1 MAQALSM
8 LPAVQLGLPRGLLPG
23 ARARCLSS
31 NLGSDLVK
39 YYVRKLLGR
48 FRYEPNIDRSKHKP
62 PLLKTPS
69 LDGHRFLFFAGLH
82 RSGTSVL
89 HRLLRH
95 HPATAGIHDA
105 GVPEDE
111 GQFLQTVFPT
121 GRFFG
126 ASGHFAFSPGAH
138 LTEASDLVSARNRE
152 KLLREWG
159 AYYDLGKPV
168 YLEKSPPNVIR
179 SRFFQE
185 LFPESRFVFILRH
198 PVAVAM
204 ATRKWAKS
212 SPMELLMH
220 WYLAHRI
227 LFDDLRFLRDY
238 MVFRYEDFVLD
249 PQLYCDEICRFAEIE
264 PIGVAEQVKD
274 HNAKYFSE
282 WGGGFEGER
291 YMLNEYLGDIVSFY
305 RQLGYSI
312 EEPYLSE
319 IESGPFIARAGAAE
333 IV

>member
-1 MAQALSM
+1 M
-8 LPAVQLGLPRGLLPG
+8 
-23 ARARCLSS
+23 
-31 NLGSDLVK
+31 NF
-39 YYVRKLLGR
+39 YVRKLLGR

-62 PLLKTPS
+62 PLRTTPN
-69 LDGHRFLFFAGLH
+69 LEGHRFLFFAGLH

-95 HPATAGIHDA
+95 HSATAGIHDA

-111 GQFLQTVFPT
+111 GQFLQSVFPT

-138 LTEASDLVSARNRE
+138 LTEDSDLVSERNQA

-159 AYYDLGKPV
+159 AYYDLEKPI

-185 LFPESRFVFILRH
+185 LFPDSRFVFILRH

-204 ATRKWAKS
+204 ATRKWSRS
-212 SPMELLMH
+212 SAMELLMH

-227 LFDDLRFLRDY
+227 LFEDIQFLRDY

-249 PQLYCDEICRFAEIE
+249 PQFYCDQICRFVEIE
-264 PIGVAEQVKD
+264 PIQVAEQVKD
-274 HNAKYFSE
+274 HNAKYLSE
-282 WGGGFEGER
+282 WGKGFEGER
-291 YMLNEYLGDIVSFY
+291 HMLREYLAEMISFFAG
-305 RQLGYSI
+305 LGYTI
-312 EEPYLSE
+312 DEPYLHE
-319 IESGPFIARAGAAE
+319 LESGPFIARGGAAE
-333 IV
+333 SLD